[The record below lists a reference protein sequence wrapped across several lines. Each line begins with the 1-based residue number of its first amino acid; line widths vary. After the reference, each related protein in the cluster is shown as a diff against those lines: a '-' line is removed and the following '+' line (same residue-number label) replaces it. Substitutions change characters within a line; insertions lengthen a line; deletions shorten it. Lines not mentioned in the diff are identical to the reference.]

1 MSESIVILSS
11 YQFFYCSRVDAK
23 AFGWASMIPL
33 SQLSFAQGG
42 QVKCLP
48 KKKVIIKVSHS
59 VVAEGTV
66 CVCGGG
72 GEGRGAKAVRHDRH
86 FCNFF
91 NLNNFTVSNKA

>member
-11 YQFFYCSRVDAK
+11 YTVYCSRVDAK
-23 AFGWASMIPL
+23 TFGWASMIPL
-33 SQLSFAQGG
+33 SHLSFAQGG

-66 CVCGGG
+66 CVCGRGG
-72 GEGRGAKAVRHDRH
+72 GGVGVQRSSGMTRISAIS
-86 FCNFF
+86 
-91 NLNNFTVSNKA
+91 LI

>member
-1 MSESIVILSS
+1 MSFCHLISFL
-11 YQFFYCSRVDAK
+11 YCSRVDAK

-33 SQLSFAQGG
+33 SHLSFAQG

-66 CVCGGG
+66 CVCVGGG
-72 GEGRGAKAVRHDRH
+72 GCIGRQA
-86 FCNFF
+86 
-91 NLNNFTVSNKA
+91 